1 MAIINKKKKSSPE
14 RILILG
20 LGGVGYYLAKRLA
33 HEEYAITII
42 EPDAKVLSRADGQI
56 DAKLVKGSAMDI
68 SRWQEAVAGKVE
80 YLIAVTDNDAMNML
94 ASIIGDRLG
103 IQKKIIR
110 VRSRDFGH
118 EESVLSSDDL
128 KIDLLINPEDLA
140 AEEIVRLIKLNAG
153 NEIIDIAG
161 GDLKLLATEIGP
173 GSPFADKA
181 LKDIAREFNEFPFRV
196 VAVAR
201 GISTAIP
208 GGSYTLQPHD
218 QVFIMAADRDLSQLM
233 ELCQVIHRRQ
243 QKVMILGGGRVG
255 LRVAE
260 LLEKEVKVT
269 IVENDEAR
277 AELLTTQLAHTEV
290 LCGDG
295 SDGDVLNAAGLFNID
310 TFIATT
316 GENETNIMSCLLVK
330 NLMLRQ
336 QENDQ
341 TADVRTISLVT
352 KEDYLVLAATTGS
365 NIVLNKK
372 VMAGNEIL
380 KFIRRNELFSVAHL
394 YGFDAEVVELVANP
408 KSAITRRPLS
418 KLDPYY
424 HDKLIIGSVY
434 RNNSWT
440 IAVGDTHIQKN
451 ERVIVVCP
459 SQYLKDVRKLFTR

>member
-1 MAIINKKKKSSPE
+1 MISMKKKSSPE

-42 EPDAKVLSRADGQI
+42 EPDAKVLSKADGQI
-56 DAKLVKGSAMDI
+56 DARLIKGNAMDI
-68 SRWQEAVAGKVE
+68 SCWKDAVPSQMD
-80 YLIAVTDNDAMNML
+80 YLISVTDNDAMNML
-94 ASIIGDRLG
+94 ASVIGDRFG
-103 IQKKIIR
+103 IKKKITR
-110 VRSRDFGH
+110 VRSRQFGH
-118 EESVLSSDDL
+118 EDSILTSDDL
-128 KIDLLINPEDLA
+128 KIDLLINPEELA
-140 AEEIVRLIKLNAG
+140 AQEIVRLIKLNAG
-153 NEIIDIAG
+153 NEIIDIADG
-161 GDLKLLATEIGP
+161 QIQLLATEIGED
-173 GSPFADKA
+173 SPFANKE
-181 LKDIAREFNEFPFRV
+181 LKDIAQEFNAFPFRV

-208 GGSYTLQPHD
+208 GGRHKLLPHD
-218 QVFIMAADRDLSQLM
+218 QVFIMAANSDLPKLM
-233 ELCQVIHRRQ
+233 ELCQVELHRQ
-243 QKVMILGGGRVG
+243 QRIMILGGGRVG

-269 IVENDEAR
+269 IIERNEAR
-277 AELLTTQLAHTEV
+277 AEQLTTRLTHAEV

-295 SDGDVLNAAGLFNID
+295 SDGDVLGAAGLKNFD

-316 GENETNIMSCLLVK
+316 GENETNIMSCLLAK
-330 NLMLRQ
+330 NLARNQ
-336 QENDQ
+336 HKNDK
-341 TADVRTISLVT
+341 APDVRTISLVT

-418 KLDPYY
+418 KLDPYFQ
-424 HDKLIIGSVY
+424 DKLIIGSVY
-434 RNNSWT
+434 RNNTWSV
-440 IAVGDTHIQKN
+440 AVGDTHIQKN
-451 ERVIVVCP
+451 ERVIVICP
-459 SQYLKDVRKLFTR
+459 SQYLKDVRKLFSK